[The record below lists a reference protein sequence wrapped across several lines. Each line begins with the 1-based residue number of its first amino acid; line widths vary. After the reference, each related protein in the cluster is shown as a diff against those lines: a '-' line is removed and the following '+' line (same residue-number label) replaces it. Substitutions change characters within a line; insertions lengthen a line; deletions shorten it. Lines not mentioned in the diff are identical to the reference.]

1 MTVDKAAIKRSIERE
16 EEKRRQNEHF
26 KEFPCILH
34 GTEGV

>member
-34 GTEGV
+34 GTGGV